1 MKNNSFAHGQEL
13 PLGLSMA
20 LAQVPA
26 AYAYFAKLDPLQ
38 RQQISP
44 RHTVFAPKRKCVISS
59 TACQTV
65 RSLIQVFSEQKVN
78 VDKFHNKSKIN

>member
-1 MKNNSFAHGQEL
+1 MKKQLFAHGQEL

-38 RQQISP
+38 RQQIIDSAHCIWLQ
-44 RHTVFAPKRKCVISS
+44 RGNAWSS
-59 TACQTV
+59 QQLV
-65 RSLIQVFSEQKVN
+65 KLLRSLIQVFSEQ
-78 VDKFHNKSKIN
+78 S

>member
-38 RQQISP
+38 RQQIIDSAHCI
-44 RHTVFAPKRKCVISS
+44 RSKEECVISS

>member
-26 AYAYFAKLDPLQ
+26 AYAYFASKTADNRLGTLYSLQ
-38 RQQISP
+38 RGNAWSSQQL
-44 RHTVFAPKRKCVISS
+44 VKRS
-59 TACQTV
+59 
-65 RSLIQVFSEQKVN
+65 
-78 VDKFHNKSKIN
+78 DH